1 MSRNLLVIILLALF
15 AGTTPLQAADP
26 RLELGEKI
34 FKEHCAECHA
44 KGGNLYR
51 STKTLSRKD
60 LAANR
65 IRTVE
70 DIIRLIR
77 NPGSSMHRFGPT
89 QMPGEEADAV
99 AFYVLE
105 VFNK

>member
-1 MSRNLLVIILLALF
+1 MNRNLLAIALLALS
-15 AGTTPLQAADP
+15 AGTAPLLAADP
-26 RLELGEKI
+26 RLELGEKL
-34 FKEHCAECHA
+34 FKVYCAECHA
-44 KGGNLYR
+44 KGGNIYR

-60 LAANR
+60 LTANR
-65 IRTVE
+65 ISTVE
-70 DIIRLIR
+70 DVIRLIR